1 MQRCYLRVFQM
12 RPIFAASP
20 AVAAAAARGI
30 LGAYPVSQP
39 GLAAA
44 GPHFS
49 LAARQAYQPQQQ
61 ALLLAQPGITE
72 QDMVTVSA
80 ATGQSWSC
88 LYTEV
93 CIR

>member
-1 MQRCYLRVFQM
+1 M

-80 ATGQSWSC
+80 ATGQCQLTIQSEFY
-88 LYTEV
+88 LYTGV
-93 CIR
+93 CSR

>member
-1 MQRCYLRVFQM
+1 M

-44 GPHFS
+44 SPQY
-49 LAARQAYQPQQQ
+49 LAAHQVYQPQQQ
-61 ALLLAQPGITE
+61 ALMLAQAGLSE
-72 QDMVTVSA
+72 QDMVGA
-80 ATGQSWSC
+80 AGQYS
-88 LYTEV
+88 LQ
-93 CIR
+93 